1 MKEGDV
7 NEFKEKIHNGSI
19 DTAFPGERHRCGCG
33 IFPGKRAGV
42 SGMTPS
48 LFLRIK
54 EVCK

>member
-1 MKEGDV
+1 MRESDV

-19 DTAFPGERHRCGCG
+19 DTAFPGQRHRCGCG
-33 IFPGKRAGV
+33 IFPGKRAGA

>member
-42 SGMTPS
+42 SGMTPVT
-48 LFLRIK
+48 FF
-54 EVCK
+54 EVKGGL

>member
-1 MKEGDV
+1 MNSKRRSTTDQLILHSLGNDTDAAAAFFQAKEV
-7 NEFKEKIHNGSI
+7 
-19 DTAFPGERHRCGCG
+19 
-33 IFPGKRAGV
+33 GV